1 MISPENIDEPLDD
14 TSASFPIDLSP
25 RDVAEAPSLEDEL
38 SDDTLEL
45 VAALAA
51 TRRRLLDEVG
61 KVIVGQKDVL
71 DQILTALFAKGH
83 CVMTGVPGLAKTLMV
98 SSLAKTL
105 SLGFKRIQF
114 TPDLMPTDITGTM
127 VLAESDD
134 RYRSFA
140 FRSGPVFTNILL
152 ADEINRTPPKTQA
165 ALLEG
170 MQERSVTVGGVTHPL
185 PRPFLVL
192 ATQNP
197 IEQEGTYALPEA
209 QLDRFLF
216 MINVDYPSLEEEE
229 EILIKTTLDSLPT
242 LGSMI
247 TRDQIMQF
255 QNVVRRVPVSQYV
268 ANYAARLA
276 RATRPNDPI
285 APDFVPKCVQ
295 WGCGPRAGQA
305 LLLAAKAHVLLSGRF
320 NVSVND
326 IRKFVHPVFRHRFG
340 LTFTAVSEGRDT
352 DDVIDWL
359 LDAVPVIQEDK
370 PKSKFLGKFW
380 GSRRRKKKA
389 TVK

>member
-1 MISPENIDEPLDD
+1 MTVPDKTDEHLDD
-14 TSASFPIDLSP
+14 GSTGFPLDLSP
-25 RDVAEAPSLEDEL
+25 PAVEENHSLASEL
-38 SDDTLEL
+38 SDNTLEL

-51 TRRRLLDEVG
+51 TRKRLMDEVG
-61 KVIVGQKDVL
+61 QVIIGQKDVL
-71 DQILTALFAKGH
+71 DQVLTALFAKGH

-105 SLGFKRIQF
+105 SLEFKRIQF

-127 VLAESDD
+127 VLAEGDE

-140 FRSGPVFTNILL
+140 FRSGPIFTNILL

-185 PRPFLVL
+185 PEPFLVL

-247 TRDQIMQF
+247 TRDEIMQF
-255 QNVVRRVPVSQYV
+255 QNVVRRVPVSRYV

-276 RATRPNDPI
+276 RSTRPNDSI
-285 APDFVPKCVQ
+285 APDFIPKWVQ

-340 LTFTAVSEGRDT
+340 LTFTAVSEGYDT
-352 DDVIDWL
+352 DTVIDWL
-359 LDAVPVIQEDK
+359 LEAVPVIHDDHPK
-370 PKSKFLGKFW
+370 PKFFSKFL

-389 TVK
+389 SVK